1 MAKAKETP
9 KPKTSKKKTAKTA
22 DKKTA
27 KPADKAAVKPVKK
40 TTAKSAKKAVEKPVK
55 KTAAKPVAANSIK
68 TDEPRYEVHY
78 CSFCGKPSGAL
89 RYMIKGPNSIC
100 ICEEC
105 VEKCARIFYRN
116 APIKWENVLLQIVE
130 DSKNRK

>member
-22 DKKTA
+22 DKKTT
-27 KPADKAAVKPVKK
+27 KPANKAAAKPVKK
-40 TTAKSAKKAVEKPVK
+40 AAEKPAKKTV
-55 KTAAKPVAANSIK
+55 AKPVAANSIK

-78 CSFCGKPSGAL
+78 CSFCGKPSGPL
-89 RYMIKGPNSIC
+89 RYMIAAPNNIC

-116 APIKWENVLLQIVE
+116 APIKWKNVLLQIV
-130 DSKNRK
+130 DGSKNRK